1 MPVRHF
7 FKIIR
12 VYFCT
17 RIILRNFASRTLNTK
32 AMRGKLKLALLA
44 LTVIGCSK
52 EGYSP
57 ERDLDFSYGRDLSH
71 DRIVL
76 GDRLENPYK
85 TENIT
90 KALQSLYPTKADRV
104 DVRTTDLYVRFLP
117 ADETQFRMLENL
129 GLHLVDHPLD
139 YEIAVE
145 GDWYHDPS
153 LPDEGTTWQYAVVPH
168 DFTFP
173 DVRYEIIDECH
184 ISENNAGTR
193 ADDGIDWQ
201 AVERQAYVITGN
213 GDMLSEIQT
222 KAGGK
227 VVPSGRIT
235 IVDEDANDG
244 KAFGVAGVRIS
255 CNSFV
260 KFDHTYTDRDGYY
273 TMNKSYSARLRY
285 RLIFQNEKGFS
296 LGVNLVLVPASV
308 STLGKTGPEGVNMT
322 VTRESDD
329 KLYRRCVVNNSAYD
343 YYQRCSAEDLN
354 LSMPPSDLR
363 IWLLNGLDASSAIML
378 HHGAVLSNN
387 LINSFLGSF
396 SSLVK
401 FFMPDITIGTKNLDT
416 YNRIYSTVCHELAHS
431 SHFTK
436 VGTQYWNNYI
446 YYIVES
452 YLKTGGMTYGDG
464 SGDRAGYCE
473 IGEMWAYYMES
484 LMYKGRYGGSFP
496 TFGTSYWFYP
506 QIFRYLDD
514 RGISSREIL
523 SVLTEN
529 VKSKSELKAALL
541 SAYPSYRNM
550 IEQVFS
556 RYGN

>member
-1 MPVRHF
+1 
-7 FKIIR
+7 
-12 VYFCT
+12 
-17 RIILRNFASRTLNTK
+17 
-32 AMRGKLKLALLA
+32 
-44 LTVIGCSK
+44 
-52 EGYSP
+52 
-57 ERDLDFSYGRDLSH
+57 
-71 DRIVL
+71 
-76 GDRLENPYK
+76 
-85 TENIT
+85 
-90 KALQSLYPTKADRV
+90 
-104 DVRTTDLYVRFLP
+104 
-117 ADETQFRMLENL
+117 MLENL

-193 ADDGIDWQ
+193 TDDGIDWQ

-235 IVDEDANDG
+235 IVDEGANDG

-378 HHGAVLSNN
+378 HHGAILSNN

-464 SGDRAGYCE
+464 SEDRAGYCE

-541 SAYPSYRNM
+541 SAYPSDRNM

>member
-1 MPVRHF
+1 
-7 FKIIR
+7 
-12 VYFCT
+12 
-17 RIILRNFASRTLNTK
+17 
-32 AMRGKLKLALLA
+32 
-44 LTVIGCSK
+44 
-52 EGYSP
+52 
-57 ERDLDFSYGRDLSH
+57 
-71 DRIVL
+71 
-76 GDRLENPYK
+76 
-85 TENIT
+85 
-90 KALQSLYPTKADRV
+90 
-104 DVRTTDLYVRFLP
+104 
-117 ADETQFRMLENL
+117 
-129 GLHLVDHPLD
+129 
-139 YEIAVE
+139 
-145 GDWYHDPS
+145 
-153 LPDEGTTWQYAVVPH
+153 
-168 DFTFP
+168 
-173 DVRYEIIDECH
+173 
-184 ISENNAGTR
+184 
-193 ADDGIDWQ
+193 
-201 AVERQAYVITGN
+201 
-213 GDMLSEIQT
+213 
-222 KAGGK
+222 
-227 VVPSGRIT
+227 
-235 IVDEDANDG
+235 
-244 KAFGVAGVRIS
+244 
-255 CNSFV
+255 
-260 KFDHTYTDRDGYY
+260 
-273 TMNKSYSARLRY
+273 MNKSYSARLRY

-322 VTRESDD
+322 VTRESDG

-378 HHGAVLSNN
+378 HHGAILSNN
-387 LINSFLGSF
+387 LINSFLGNF
-396 SSLVK
+396 SLLVK
-401 FFMPDITIGTKNLDT
+401 FFMPDITIGTKNLDS
-416 YNRIYSTVCHELAHS
+416 YSRIYSTVCHELAHS

-436 VGTQYWNNYI
+436 VGTQYWNKYI

-464 SGDRAGYCE
+464 SGDKAGYCE

-541 SAYPSYRNM
+541 SAYPSDRNM